1 MVKYTTYI
9 PYHCRSCNQT
19 SARIAWAQ
27 GPIGTVVPGTVVP
40 MGPNRSPCRSPISQ
54 SSRLR
59 RAGWCSS
66 SSHIS
71 PGHLQPLLQLQN
83 RRLPTFCLLQV
94 VRRLPLTI
102 EALHTVGV
110 GLELEPAVEVV
121 LDALFALVM
130 LRSTS
135 VRGRICARTDT
146 SLTPAARAGGRAEGG
161 RYRRECAHL
170 RHSRAGLAACRRPT
184 LSHRT
189 QVRLTEST
197 TSSSSA
203 KASPSCRRRVGVGGD

>member
-1 MVKYTTYI
+1 MRIPQRSVLLLGVHLPVCEILENETTCTKESKVVNYTTYI

-19 SARIAWAQ
+19 SARIAWAK

-94 VRRLPLTI
+94 VQRHPLTI
-102 EALHTVGV
+102 EALDPVGV
-110 GLELEPAVEVV
+110 GLEFEPAVDVV
-121 LDALFALVM
+121 LDAFVALVI
-130 LRSTS
+130 
-135 VRGRICARTDT
+135 VRI
-146 SLTPAARAGGRAEGG
+146 
-161 RYRRECAHL
+161 
-170 RHSRAGLAACRRPT
+170 
-184 LSHRT
+184 
-189 QVRLTEST
+189 
-197 TSSSSA
+197 
-203 KASPSCRRRVGVGGD
+203 RRRVASVHQRPWDDR